1 MSTKA
6 GTGAGA
12 VLKINTTGSTYVAI
26 AQVKQFSFNGQKWS
40 MDDVTNAAS
49 PAAGSGVIKEVIPA
63 ILDYGMFDIEG
74 VFYYSDTGQQ
84 TLMTNFQAGT
94 LTNFKFTLALMEGE
108 TTTNTEYD
116 FAAYITDMPSPITS
130 FDKAITFKT
139 SLKVNNIPTFT
150 VGA

>member
-1 MSTKA
+1 MSSKA

-26 AQVKQFSFNGQKWS
+26 AQVKSFAFGGQKWS
-40 MDDVTNAAS
+40 LDDITNAAS
-49 PAAGSGVIKEVIPA
+49 PAAGGGVIKESIPA
-63 ILDYGMFDIEG
+63 ILDYGTMDVEG

-84 TLMTNFQAGT
+84 TLMTNFQDGA

-116 FAAYITDMPSPITS
+116 FAAYITDMPAPVTS
-130 FDKAITFKT
+130 FDKAITFKC
-139 SLKVNNIPTFT
+139 SLKINNLPTFT